1 MYLVH
6 LRLGWRSMVTA
17 EDRISEAFRQ
27 YSAASD
33 NFVNR
38 QVSLFYTCYISV
50 EKIIA
55 TVCNEGMR
63 LG

>member
-1 MYLVH
+1 
-6 LRLGWRSMVTA
+6 MVIA
-17 EDRISEAFRQ
+17 EDRISETFRQ

-55 TVCNEGMR
+55 TVCDEVMR

>member
-1 MYLVH
+1 
-6 LRLGWRSMVTA
+6 MVTA
-17 EDRISEAFRQ
+17 EDRISEAFRH

-33 NFVNR
+33 NFGNR
-38 QVSLFYTCYISV
+38 KVSLSYTCYISV
-50 EKIIA
+50 EMIIA